1 MLHIV
6 LELVSDVLYLLD
18 PDLPRSGAPVTA
30 PKAAGGKRPAWDL
43 KGKMEDMEKRFELTN
58 ERLEALETEK
68 NELQGKV
75 EVKDEV
81 VLKSSAEIRELER
94 TIGRSEELIGSLTAS
109 LEDRAEK
116 HGQEKVRLKRA
127 LEEEEVHKR
136 RLERNLATLQDEL
149 ACKQIEVR
157 RRLSGHDRLPLLGV
171 RPQDECGG
179 PEQQPGGR
187 AGGAGRDR
195 PPARGH

>member
-81 VLKSSAEIRELER
+81 MMKSSAEIRELEL
-94 TIGRSEELIGSLTAS
+94 TIGRSEELIGSLTAA
-109 LEDRAEK
+109 LEDRVEK

-157 RRLSGHDRLPLLGV
+157 RSLPDHDRLPLLGV

-187 AGGAGRDR
+187 GGGAGCDR
-195 PPARGH
+195 PSARGH